1 MSEGILDQIS
11 LGKETELGTAVVP
24 NLSIAVL
31 PCDGVVTEQ
40 DAVGVEAIDTSPAL
54 NKDFVEGIRE
64 FNGSFE
70 MNAYP
75 QALGYILESALGNS
89 DSELVGSETAV
100 YKHTFTEKVTK
111 PSYTLEQK
119 IGSIVERFAG
129 FTVSKFGLEL
139 KVGEPLKLT
148 FEGKALSKSD
158 ANAITASY
166 ETSKVFD
173 WTDIASITLGGVDI
187 KCALESLSLEYN
199 NNLQNFHG
207 LCGEADPSQLY
218 VEPSELE
225 GSLNAYLTDEIK
237 DLRTAFDAKTAQELV
252 ITIIA
257 DETIGNASNNTL
269 VITLPKVVLNTYVHP
284 IDTSY
289 VAVESDFVG
298 ASDPTN
304 GQIKVELTNLVA
316 SY

>member
-11 LGKETELGTAVVP
+11 LGKESELGVAVTP
-24 NLSIAVL
+24 SISLAVL
-31 PCDGVVTEQ
+31 PSDGIATEQ
-40 DAVGVEAIDTSPAL
+40 DAVGVEAIDTNPAL
-54 NKDFVEGIRE
+54 NKDFVEGARE

-75 QALGYILESALGNS
+75 QALGYILESALG
-89 DSELVGSETAV
+89 DSESSLVGSETAV

-119 IGSIVERFAG
+119 IGSIIERFAG

-158 ANAITASY
+158 ASAITASY

-173 WTDIASITLGGVDI
+173 WTDIVSITLGGVDI
-187 KCALESLSLEYN
+187 KCALETLSLEYN

-207 LCGEADPSQLY
+207 LCGKADPSQLY
-218 VEPSELE
+218 VEPSEVS
-225 GSLNAYLTDEIK
+225 GNISAYLTDEIK
-237 DLRTAFDAKTAQELV
+237 ALRTAFDSKATQELV
-252 ITIIA
+252 ITLVA
-257 DETIGNASNNTL
+257 DEIIGNASNNAL
-269 VITLPKVVLNTYVHP
+269 VITLPKIALNTYTHS

-304 GQIKVELTNLVA
+304 GQIKVELTNSVA

>member
-1 MSEGILDQIS
+1 MSEGILDQVS
-11 LGKETELGTAVVP
+11 LGKESVVGTAVVP
-24 NLSIAVL
+24 NFSLAVL
-31 PCDGVVTEQ
+31 PSDGVVTEQ
-40 DAVGVEAIDTSPAL
+40 DAVGVEAIDTNPAL

-64 FNGSFE
+64 FNGAFE

-75 QALGYILESALGNS
+75 QALGYILESALGAS
-89 DSELVGSETAV
+89 TDALVASETTV
-100 YKHTFTEKVTK
+100 YKHTFTEAVVK

-119 IGSIVERFAG
+119 IGSIVERIAG

-148 FEGKALSKSD
+148 FEGKGLSKADST
-158 ANAITASY
+158 AITASF

-173 WTDIASITLGGVDI
+173 WTDIVSITLGGVDI
-187 KCALESLSLEYN
+187 KCALESLNFEYN

-207 LCGEADPSQLY
+207 LCGIADPSQLY
-218 VEPSELE
+218 VEPSEVS
-225 GSLNAYLTDEIK
+225 GSLAAYLTDEIK
-237 DLRTAFDAKTAQELV
+237 ALRSAFDDKDTQELV
-252 ITIIA
+252 ITVIA
-257 DETIGNASNNTL
+257 DETIGNSSNNTL
-269 VITLPKVVLNTYVHP
+269 VITLPKVALNTYTHQ
-284 IDTSY
+284 IDNGY

>member
-11 LGKETELGTAVVP
+11 LGKESVLGTAVVP
-24 NLSIAVL
+24 STSLAVL
-31 PCDGVVTEQ
+31 PSDGVVTEQ
-40 DAVGVEAIDTSPAL
+40 DAVGVEAIDTNPAL
-54 NKDFVEGIRE
+54 NKDFVEGVRE
-64 FNGSFE
+64 FNGAFE

-75 QALGYILESALGNS
+75 QALGFILESGLGAS
-89 DSELVGSETAV
+89 SSALVGSETIV
-100 YKHTFTEKVTK
+100 YKHTFTEAVVK

-119 IGSIVERFAG
+119 IGSIVERIAG

-148 FEGKALSKSD
+148 FEGKGLSKADGS
-158 ANAITASY
+158 AITASY

-173 WTDIASITLGGVDI
+173 WTDIVSITLGGEDI
-187 KCALESLSLEYN
+187 KCAIQSLSLEYN

-207 LCGEADPSQLY
+207 LCGEADPTQLF
-218 VEPSELE
+218 VEPSEVS
-225 GSLNAYLTDEIK
+225 GSMSAYLTDEIK
-237 DLRTAFDAKTAQELV
+237 ALRTVFDSKATQALV
-252 ITIIA
+252 ITLVA

-269 VITLPKVVLNTYVHP
+269 VITLSKVALNTYVHP

>member
-11 LGKETELGTAVVP
+11 LGKESVLGTAVTP
-24 NLSIAVL
+24 SLSIAVL
-31 PCDGVVTEQ
+31 PSDGVVTEQ
-40 DAVGVEAIDTSPAL
+40 DAVGVEAIDTDPAL
-54 NKDFVEGIRE
+54 NKDFVEGVRE

-75 QALGYILESALGNS
+75 QALGYLLESVLGDSSSAL
-89 DSELVGSETAV
+89 VASETIV
-100 YKHTFTEKVTK
+100 YKHTFTEAVTK

-119 IGSIVERFAG
+119 IGSIVERIAG
-129 FTVSKFGLEL
+129 FTVSKLSFEL
-139 KVGEPLKLT
+139 NVGEPLKLT
-148 FEGKALSKSD
+148 FEGKGLSKSD
-158 ANAITASY
+158 ASAITASY

-173 WTDIASITLGGVDI
+173 WTDVVSITLGGVDI
-187 KCALESLSLEYN
+187 KCALETLSLEYN

-207 LCGEADPSQLY
+207 LCGKADPSQLY
-218 VEPSELE
+218 VEPSEVS
-225 GSLNAYLTDEIK
+225 GNISAYLTDEIK
-237 DLRTAFDAKTAQELV
+237 ALRTAFDSKATQELV
-252 ITIIA
+252 ITLVA
-257 DETIGNASNNTL
+257 DETIGNASNNAL
-269 VITLPKVVLNTYVHP
+269 VITLPKVALNTYTHS